1 MNIRNLFA
9 TAVASL
15 VLPGISQA
23 EFNYTSVDFGYVDVE
38 YDVGPGN
45 LEGDGFSVSGTFA
58 VSDSF
63 FIGGSYDDYAFDFDV
78 DAEILE
84 IGGGYFHPMTGNL
97 DFVATFSYLNAELSA
112 GGFSEDT
119 DGLGIGGGVRTSLS
133 DRFELEAM
141 LDYVDW
147 DEGDNDSGVEVRGRY
162 FFNDNFAV
170 TAQIDLGK
178 DIETFRL
185 GIRTEF

>member
-1 MNIRNLFA
+1 MNIRTLCA

-23 EFNYTSVDFGYVDVE
+23 EFNYTSVEFGYVDVE
-38 YDVGPGN
+38 YDPGN
-45 LEGDGFSVSGTFA
+45 LDGDGFSVSGTFS

-63 FIGGSYDDYAFDFDV
+63 FIGGSYDDYDFDSGQ
-78 DAEILE
+78 DAEIVE
-84 IGGGYFHPMTGNL
+84 VMGGYFHPMNDTL
-97 DFVATFSYLNAELSA
+97 DFVATFSYAELSS
-112 GGFSEDT
+112 GGFGGDN

-133 DRFELEAM
+133 DSFELEAM
-141 LDYVDW
+141 LEYVDW

-162 FFNDNFAV
+162 FFNDGFAV

-185 GIRTEF
+185 GIRAEF